1 MLLPSQCLRGES
13 EQNPQQM
20 SKIQLQRVLSPRG
33 EGDEGCEDLA
43 SLQGSV
49 YQEEGLQA
57 LGVAP

>member
-1 MLLPSQCLRGES
+1 
-13 EQNPQQM
+13 M

-33 EGDEGCEDLA
+33 EGDQGCEDLA

-57 LGVAP
+57 LGVAPRGMATRQR